1 MTTHPRIAGDRKVGH
16 MGTQGTKGIRRG
28 MAVAAIAASAALLL
42 ASCSSSEP
50 SATSSSST
58 AMASASSAA
67 LPSSSASASATAT
80 GAAALACTAYFD
92 LDLLNSQYAGG
103 AVADG
108 NMTEGQVRT
117 DFTAQLKELAAQA
130 KAAAADGTG
139 DQKLVNNSLRMKKIV
154 KTLNKQQALSELS
167 KKQQQTF
174 AKSSLRVQKAC
185 DRAGFPL
192 PADNVT
198 ARTAA
203 GL

>member
-1 MTTHPRIAGDRKVGH
+1 MRST
-16 MGTQGTKGIRRG
+16 GTRHGI
-28 MAVAAIAASAALLL
+28 AIAALAATTALLL
-42 ASCSSSEP
+42 ASCSSSSEP
-50 SATSSSST
+50 SAS
-58 AMASASSAA
+58 ASASAA
-67 LPSSSASASATAT
+67 LPSASSSALASSSASASAAAT
-80 GAAALACTAYFD
+80 GAAALACAAYFD

-108 NMTEGQVRT
+108 DMTEQQVRT
-117 DFTAQLKELAAQA
+117 DFKAQLKELVAQA
-130 KAAAADGTG
+130 KLAAADGSG
-139 DQKLVNNSLRMKKIV
+139 DEKLVNNAQRMKKIV
-154 KTLNKQQALSELS
+154 KTLKKSQALSALS
-167 KKQQQTF
+167 KQQQQTF

>member
-1 MTTHPRIAGDRKVGH
+1 
-16 MGTQGTKGIRRG
+16 MGTRGTRHV
-28 MAVAAIAASAALLL
+28 MTLAAVAASSALLL
-42 ASCSSSEP
+42 ASCSSTPEETPTP
-50 SATSSSST
+50 SASL
-58 AMASASSAA
+58 A
-67 LPSSSASASATAT
+67 PSSASAEPSASATEITPT
-80 GAAALACTAYFD
+80 GAAALACAAYFD

-108 NMTEGQVRT
+108 DMTEQQVRA
-117 DFTAQLKELAAQA
+117 DFRAQLKELVTQA
-130 KAAAADGTG
+130 NLAADDGSG
-139 DQKLVNNSLRMKKIV
+139 DAKLAGSATRMKKIV
-154 KTLNKQQALSELS
+154 KGLSMQQALSELS
-167 KKQQQTF
+167 KKQQRTF